1 MSLTAKGP
9 VPIAMSDIE
18 PGLEDLRPTPD
29 APPAAREGLP
39 SSYRMR
45 ADAHY
50 VEQLDATPVV
60 PSVRLVEASSIEV
73 RGDAPRPTLAFIDSV
88 KRHGVLQPLLVQ
100 MRGGRYRLIAGRK
113 RLAAA
118 VAAGL
123 REVPCIVQRVDE
135 EQAGL
140 MAEATNVPA
149 QDQPVSVP
157 SAPAAATSASSPSD
171 GALDELARSL
181 SALASSANLLSGGSS
196 LTNVV
201 AADLVKA
208 EASRAL
214 QILLASRVLRDEVP
228 VNRTKVPVKAVLDR
242 AMQLTGAE
250 RRLRGTDV
258 RLVLEGSRDA
268 AVRGDEE
275 LLASAVAGL
284 LMVTLGL
291 VGERDGAARLTASA
305 KSDGRVVF
313 TASQESITVPEAW
326 IARTF
331 EAAWPLASA
340 ASSNFVLV
348 RAAQRIA
355 QLHGGQT
362 SAASIESG
370 TSLSMTLPVVPREM

>member
-1 MSLTAKGP
+1 
-9 VPIAMSDIE
+9 MSDIE

-39 SSYRMR
+39 PTYRMR

-50 VEQLDATPVV
+50 VEQLDAAPVV

-73 RGDAPRPTLAFIDSV
+73 RGDAPRPTLPFIDSV

-123 REVPCIVQRVDE
+123 HDVPCIVQRVDE

-149 QDQPVSVP
+149 QEQAASAPAQATA
-157 SAPAAATSASSPSD
+157 APAAALPNSD

-228 VNRTKVPVKAVLDR
+228 VNRAKVPVKAILDR

-258 RLVLEGSRDA
+258 RVVLEGSRDA

-313 TASQESITVPEAW
+313 TASQEAITVPDAW

-331 EAAWPLASA
+331 EVAWPIASA
-340 ASSNFVLV
+340 AASNFVLV
-348 RAAQRIA
+348 RAAQRISH
-355 QLHGGQT
+355 LHGGQT

>member
-1 MSLTAKGP
+1 
-9 VPIAMSDIE
+9 MSDIE
-18 PGLEDLRPTPD
+18 PGLEDIRPTPD

-149 QDQPVSVP
+149 QEHAV
-157 SAPAAATSASSPSD
+157 PAAAVAGPAAPAPALPVSD

-228 VNRTKVPVKAVLDR
+228 VNRTKVPVKTIVDR

-305 KSDGRVVF
+305 KSDGRVIF

-348 RAAQRIA
+348 KAAQRVA

>member
-1 MSLTAKGP
+1 
-9 VPIAMSDIE
+9 MSDIE
-18 PGLEDLRPTPD
+18 SGMEDHRPNAD
-29 APPAAREGLP
+29 APPAPAREGLP
-39 SSYRMR
+39 QSYRMR

-50 VEQLDATPVV
+50 VEQLDAAPVI
-60 PSVRLVEASSIEV
+60 PTVRLVEAGTIEV
-73 RGDAPRPTLAFIDSV
+73 RGDVARPSLTFVDSI

-123 REVPCIVQRVDE
+123 HDVPCIVQRVDE

-140 MAEATNVPA
+140 MAEATNVPSQEPA
-149 QDQPVSVP
+149 AVAPAP
-157 SAPAAATSASSPSD
+157 APAAAVVPPHDS
-171 GALDELARSL
+171 ALDELARSL

-228 VNRTKVPVKAVLDR
+228 VNRAKVPVKSILDR

-250 RRLRGTDV
+250 RRLRGADV
-258 RLVLEGSRDA
+258 RVTLEGSRDA

-291 VGERDGAARLTASA
+291 VGERDGAARLVASA

-313 TASQESITVPEAW
+313 TASQDAITVPEAW

-331 EAAWPLASA
+331 EAAWPMASA
-340 ASSNFVLV
+340 ASSNFVMV
-348 RAAQRIA
+348 RAAQRVA
-355 QLHGGQT
+355 QLHGGQA

-370 TSLSMTLPVVPREM
+370 TALSVTLPVVPREM